1 MPIGGK
7 KGRGAKAAAAAA
19 ARSAL
24 KNLGSDKGAPGL
36 IPRST
41 PPRSATALAYQSPS
55 KLAQIAAPVTTP
67 ASAANT
73 QAGITPAL
81 SSMPMEE
88 IQPVAA
94 TNLPPAAALPS
105 QPAKVMSWVRSGQ
118 CNFYKDSEKVIML
131 EKLRNYVGSIT
142 ETKPI
147 HQADKLS

>member
-24 KNLGSDKGAPGL
+24 KNLGEKAAPGL

-55 KLAQIAAPVTTP
+55 KIAQITAPVTTP
-67 ASAANT
+67 ASTSNT
-73 QAGITPAL
+73 QVGIAPSLT

-88 IQPVAA
+88 IQTVAP

-105 QPAKVMSWVRSGQ
+105 QPAKVPV
-118 CNFYKDSEKVIML
+118 E
-131 EKLRNYVGSIT
+131 
-142 ETKPI
+142 
-147 HQADKLS
+147 